1 MKINGGGKKKATI
14 EERKALK
21 KRRKKKKRRSPTCA
35 LAFPFVM
42 ILAWCLCGVIPPV
55 FSFPHLLDKAVEAP
69 PPTSF
74 FIKAIFFLFCFLF
87 FFFDLMNRW
96 SCIHLYMFFILAMG
110 AFPVFTQ
117 LSVCLYR
124 VAVFSFFLFLSSLV
138 VFLTSSPPSLRRC
151 RYTMKCL
158 RQLTKMQSEGKRRTS
173 IKRVT
178 HRCRS
183 HLFFFL
189 LVFVCIFVIFAF

>member
-1 MKINGGGKKKATI
+1 
-14 EERKALK
+14 
-21 KRRKKKKRRSPTCA
+21 
-35 LAFPFVM
+35 
-42 ILAWCLCGVIPPV
+42 
-55 FSFPHLLDKAVEAP
+55 
-69 PPTSF
+69 
-74 FIKAIFFLFCFLF
+74 
-87 FFFDLMNRW
+87 MNRW
-96 SCIHLYMFFILAMG
+96 SCIHLYMFFISVFILAMG

-183 HLFFFL
+183 HLFFLFTCICVYLCDFCFL
-189 LVFVCIFVIFAF
+189 KRSVYLLHRHTSTKKEKGRNNRHTKLGGGCTMQIKEARAFFFFLSLSGAHCVAWRNEKVARITHTHTHTQCLLLFSLHAE